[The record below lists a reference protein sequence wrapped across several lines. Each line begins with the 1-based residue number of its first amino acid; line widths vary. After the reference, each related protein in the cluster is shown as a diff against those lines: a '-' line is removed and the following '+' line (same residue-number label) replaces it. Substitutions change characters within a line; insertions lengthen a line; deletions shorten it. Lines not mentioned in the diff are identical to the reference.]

1 LARRNQIVAVLH
13 FVIVVLAN
21 PAFAQTK
28 AKEIL
33 WTTDWSPNGRFIAL
47 GGNVDSLKVYSGQNF
62 RPYKSFPVKNTITR
76 IKWHPTKNVMAVATQ
91 TSETRSF
98 ILSLDTDE
106 KIELA
111 GISRDGARGID
122 WHATGKYLVV
132 ADNDGQIL
140 IYTVKGELI
149 QKFGTGN
156 TKSITS
162 VAWHPQ
168 KDILTTVSEVIRVFD
183 IKGNQLKAIKHRPE
197 EVLLLSVA
205 WHKSGSFFVTGDYGN
220 EKDKPLLQYWSEDG
234 SLLKSIDISKGEYRN
249 LSWNSK
255 GTRLATASDALRIW
269 DTKGNLLSAG
279 SWEDYLWGVSWNK
292 KGNRIVTS
300 SIAQRIVLWNN
311 KAERLLALE

>member
-1 LARRNQIVAVLH
+1 
-13 FVIVVLAN
+13 
-21 PAFAQTK
+21 
-28 AKEIL
+28 
-33 WTTDWSPNGRFIAL
+33 
-47 GGNVDSLKVYSGQNF
+47 
-62 RPYKSFPVKNTITR
+62 
-76 IKWHPTKNVMAVATQ
+76 MAVATQ